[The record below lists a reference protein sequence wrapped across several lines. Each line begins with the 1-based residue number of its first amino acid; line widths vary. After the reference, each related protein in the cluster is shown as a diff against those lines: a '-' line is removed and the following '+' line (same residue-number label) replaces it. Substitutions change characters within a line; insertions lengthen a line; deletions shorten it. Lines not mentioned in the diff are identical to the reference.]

1 MTLDFGGTIVEGGV
15 NKGLFIPRLRKLLAE
30 YGVEASGGEV
40 RRAVSEALTH
50 LNEVRERFMEMRFE
64 DFYSIVLRRLG
75 APATE
80 DVLERVFDVYSR
92 SFEWRLI
99 PGAVETVLKLHSMY
113 RLAVVSNTMSRMPVV
128 ILEETG
134 LSGLFDAVIL
144 SRDVG
149 WRKPHPNIFNKALE
163 ALGVP
168 GNQAAH
174 VGDSPESDV
183 AGAKSVG
190 MVAVLVGKPT
200 EPVDPPPDIHVESIS
215 EVPRALEGLQ
225 DP

>member
-1 MTLDFGGTIVEGGV
+1 MRIRAVTLDFGGTIVEGSV
-15 NKGLFIPRLRKLLAE
+15 NKGLFIPRLRELLTE

-40 RRAVSEALTH
+40 RKAISEAFTY
-50 LNEVRERFMEMRFE
+50 LNEVRERLVEMKFE
-64 DFYSIVLRRLG
+64 DFYSIVLKKLG
-75 APATE
+75 APVTE

-99 PGAVETVLKLHSMY
+99 PGAVETVLKLHSRY
-113 RLAVVSNTMSRMPVV
+113 RLAIVSNTMSRMPVI

-134 LSGLFDAVIL
+134 LAGLFDAIIL

-168 GNQAAH
+168 GNQAVH
-174 VGDSPESDV
+174 VGDSPELS
-183 AGAKSVG
+183 
-190 MVAVLVGKPT
+190 L
-200 EPVDPPPDIHVESIS
+200 IHI
-215 EVPRALEGLQ
+215 
-225 DP
+225 